1 MVRGETRRPA
11 LVGRSFRSDVS
22 VGMDTAHDPP
32 RWPRRESLGSNP
44 PVRIEPEDLTAEE
57 RYLLCERLTTE
68 LRLPVPEPL
77 LGLPQGIVR
86 IGAVCVFK
94 RGGA

>member
-1 MVRGETRRPA
+1 MK
-11 LVGRSFRSDVS
+11 
-22 VGMDTAHDPP
+22 
-32 RWPRRESLGSNP
+32 
-44 PVRIEPEDLTAEE
+44 IEPEDLTAEE
-57 RYLLCERLTTE
+57 RYLLCERLTAE
-68 LRLPVPEPL
+68 SRLPVPQPR